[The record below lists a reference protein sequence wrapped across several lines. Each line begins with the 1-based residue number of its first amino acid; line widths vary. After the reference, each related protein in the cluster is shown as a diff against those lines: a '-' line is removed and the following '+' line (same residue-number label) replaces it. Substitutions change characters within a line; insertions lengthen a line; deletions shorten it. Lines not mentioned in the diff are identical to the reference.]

1 MPLFGFRRRRGRL
14 RVRDLAP
21 DRYLTDGRRL
31 FRVVARFVNDG
42 SILVVIEDCATLD
55 ARAYTAAELLP
66 MDVRPVRRSMVRP
79 AGDPSPQVA
88 DVAVADVPA
97 GTGTAAG
104 DRSRATSSG

>member
-1 MPLFGFRRRRGRL
+1 MPLLGFRRRRARL

-31 FRVVARFVNDG
+31 FRVVTRFVNDG

-55 ARAYTAAELLP
+55 ARAYAAAELLP
-66 MDVRPVRRSMVRP
+66 MDVRPVRRSKTRP
-79 AGDPSPQVA
+79 AGEPLRQLADP
-88 DVAVADVPA
+88 AVAEVPA

-104 DRSRATSSG
+104 DPSRAASSG

>member
-1 MPLFGFRRRRGRL
+1 MSSFPFRRRRSRL

-55 ARAYTAAELLP
+55 ARAYAATELLP
-66 MDVRPVRRSMVRP
+66 MDVRSVRRSRPSP
-79 AGDPSPQVA
+79 AGPRQVTE
-88 DVAVADVPA
+88 PA
-97 GTGTAAG
+97 AAG
-104 DRSRATSSG
+104 VAADADPGSGARSRAASSG